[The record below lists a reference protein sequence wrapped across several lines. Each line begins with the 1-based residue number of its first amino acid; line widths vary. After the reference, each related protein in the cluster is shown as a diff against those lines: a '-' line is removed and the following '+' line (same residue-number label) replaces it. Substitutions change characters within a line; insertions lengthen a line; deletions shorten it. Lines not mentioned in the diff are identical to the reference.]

1 MNGSLPL
8 NINYLDST
16 KFISNKK
23 NIFISL
29 KANNFNIATFANLL
43 PYIKRQS
50 GKVLAEV
57 NITGTL
63 DNLQSN
69 GFIKLKDGRFT
80 YRDNNL
86 DYAIGIKS
94 TIKNQKALIDSLV
107 LTNYAGSKYK
117 GKMTGNGFV
126 ELKKLPF
133 SKIDVSI
140 NGDLALLGKK
150 SKTRKAT
157 IYGDLFIKTDNNWKF
172 IYENGKFNFDGNV
185 LVDKANL
192 IYASQE
198 KTKSENTQII
208 YKYIKDTTNV
218 DKNEKMFRNILSL
231 FKKKNNN
238 FKEKSNFDFKTNII
252 IKNIVSFDFLMFPE
266 LNQKLH
272 IETTGKLEF
281 QSINGEFKTQG
292 TLQLLE
298 GSRLEF
304 FKTFDARGNIRFESD
319 VTNPHLDIVATY
331 IGEIENFEGTNK
343 TEDVAVKLRMNSP
356 LSELGKNLANDKE
369 NLLVYV
375 GRTQIENDIPDPRY
389 DAANALT
396 FILLGQLSLE
406 LTEEQKST
414 LSNWYEDT
422 AFSLLGSQLTSYLN
436 GIFGGIIN
444 NIRVQR
450 NTIENSYKFLFSGK
464 YNNIRYSFGGN
475 TKYFQAEKADIKVEY
490 LFNPNFLIR
499 IQQKDP
505 IVPTNDERK
514 IQELGLKFKL
524 AF

>member
-1 MNGSLPL
+1 
-8 NINYLDST
+8 
-16 KFISNKK
+16 
-23 NIFISL
+23 
-29 KANNFNIATFANLL
+29 
-43 PYIKRQS
+43 
-50 GKVLAEV
+50 
-57 NITGTL
+57 
-63 DNLQSN
+63 
-69 GFIKLKDGRFT
+69 
-80 YRDNNL
+80 
-86 DYAIGIKS
+86 
-94 TIKNQKALIDSLV
+94 
-107 LTNYAGSKYK
+107 
-117 GKMTGNGFV
+117 
-126 ELKKLPF
+126 LPF

-198 KTKSENTQII
+198 KTKSENSQII

-218 DKNEKMFRNILSL
+218 NKNEQMFRNILSL

-319 VTNPHLDIVATY
+319 ITNPHLDIVATY

-369 NLLVYV
+369 NLLVY
-375 GRTQIENDIPDPRY
+375 
-389 DAANALT
+389 L
-396 FILLGQLSLE
+396 
-406 LTEEQKST
+406 
-414 LSNWYEDT
+414 
-422 AFSLLGSQLTSYLN
+422 
-436 GIFGGIIN
+436 
-444 NIRVQR
+444 
-450 NTIENSYKFLFSGK
+450 
-464 YNNIRYSFGGN
+464 
-475 TKYFQAEKADIKVEY
+475 
-490 LFNPNFLIR
+490 
-499 IQQKDP
+499 
-505 IVPTNDERK
+505 
-514 IQELGLKFKL
+514 
-524 AF
+524 